1 MSAINEYLDSL
12 RGKRVAVIGMGVS
25 NMPLTRMLLRAGI
38 RVTVRDK
45 APRQRLAEY
54 AGELES
60 LGAKLILGDDYLEK
74 LKEDVIFRTPGMHPN
89 TPALQAARE
98 RGSEVTSEMEL
109 FFLTCPCHLIGV
121 TGSDGKTTTTSM
133 IAKFLNAAGHNVYI
147 GGNIGKPLLTDVG
160 SMAPEDYAVLEL
172 SSFQL
177 MTLDRSPHIAVFTNL
192 SPNHLDYHKTM
203 EEYTAAKEHIFLH
216 QTSEDT
222 VIFNLDNSLTQ
233 KMAEKAPGHTVLFSR
248 RQRLEEGVYLRD
260 GAIWL
265 TNQQGRREVL
275 PLRDIVLPGNHNIE
289 NYMAAIAAV
298 DGIVPDQCVR
308 QVASTF
314 QGVEH
319 RIEFVRAVDGVKYY
333 NDSIGTS
340 PTRTAACLSVFPEKV
355 VLIAGG
361 YDKGV
366 PFTSLGIEIVEHVK
380 TLILTGNTAQ
390 SIRAA
395 VEEAPG
401 YEPDALHMI
410 DADDFED
417 AVAHARSE
425 AEPGDIVVL
434 SPACAAFDQFKNFME
449 RGDTFKRLVLEFQ

>member
-1 MSAINEYLDSL
+1 
-12 RGKRVAVIGMGVS
+12 
-25 NMPLTRMLLRAGI
+25 
-38 RVTVRDK
+38 
-45 APRQRLAEY
+45 
-54 AGELES
+54 
-60 LGAKLILGDDYLEK
+60 
-74 LKEDVIFRTPGMHPN
+74 
-89 TPALQAARE
+89 
-98 RGSEVTSEMEL
+98 
-109 FFLTCPCHLIGV
+109 
-121 TGSDGKTTTTSM
+121 
-133 IAKFLNAAGHNVYI
+133 
-147 GGNIGKPLLTDVG
+147 
-160 SMAPEDYAVLEL
+160 MAPEDYAVLEL